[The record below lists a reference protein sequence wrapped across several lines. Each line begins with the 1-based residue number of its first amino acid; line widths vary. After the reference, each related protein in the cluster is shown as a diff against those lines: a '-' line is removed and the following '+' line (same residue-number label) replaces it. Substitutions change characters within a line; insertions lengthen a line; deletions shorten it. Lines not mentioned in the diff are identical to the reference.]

1 MKMLPIKLKQAIGFL
16 LVVSMFA
23 CKSKHEQSPTSS
35 LPERFAGYYNARQYD
50 SIFYLFSQEMKEALP
65 LHKTKDFFSQL
76 QKDAGKLEKYPFV
89 TRKDNYARH
98 RAEFANAVFWMD
110 ISQNQYGKINGLL
123 FTQYDGL
130 PDTVTVVRNRIPLSL
145 PFKEEWLVFWGGDTW
160 EQNHHVSSRSQR
172 HAFDLV
178 IADSNL
184 KTYRTDGKSN
194 EDYYAFGQPLYAPC
208 DAEVIS
214 LTEGVKDNIPGEMN
228 PDQLTGNTVV
238 LKTANEYIM
247 LAHFKLNSIKV
258 RLDEKVKRGQLL
270 GLCGNSGNSS
280 EPHLH
285 FHIQNQVKMEGATG
299 FKCYFEKLLVNG
311 VLKTDYSPVKGERIR
326 NAD

>member
-1 MKMLPIKLKQAIGFL
+1 MKILPAYLNQAYGFL
-16 LVVSMFA
+16 LALSMFA
-23 CKSKHEQSPTSS
+23 CKAGYKQAQSS
-35 LPERFAGYYNARQYD
+35 LLPDRFAGYYNAQQYD

-65 LHKTKDFFSQL
+65 LHETKEFFSQL
-76 QKDAGKLEKYPFV
+76 QKDAGSLVKYPFV
-89 TRKDNYARH
+89 TRKENYARH

-110 ISQNQYGKINGLL
+110 ISQNQYGKIDGLL
-123 FTQYDGL
+123 FTEYDGL
-130 PDTVTVVRNRIPLSL
+130 PDTASIVRNKIPLSL
-145 PFKEEWLVFWGGDTW
+145 PFEGEWFVFWGGDTR
-160 EQNHHVSSRSQR
+160 EQNHHVSSKSQR

-178 IADSNL
+178 VMDSNM

-214 LTEGVKDNIPGEMN
+214 LRDEVKDNIPGETN
-228 PDQLTGNTVV
+228 PDQLIGNMVV
-238 LKTANEYIM
+238 LKTAKEYIM
-247 LAHFKLNSIKV
+247 LAHLKLNSIKV
-258 RLDEKVKRGQLL
+258 RLYEKVKKGQLI

-285 FHIQNQVKMEGATG
+285 FHIQNQVKIEGATG
-299 FKCYFEKLLVNG
+299 FKCYFEKILVNG
-311 VLKTDYSPVKGERIR
+311 VLKTDYSPVKGEKIR